1 MFLSQSTDLLD
12 MLYYEMDASRF
23 SSELFYY
30 LLSLVIILM
39 VALMIVLMVMIRSN
53 SMMCHHLPCKII
65 KFEALKRQRGSEVET
80 PEMLPARL
88 F

>member
-1 MFLSQSTDLLD
+1 

-23 SSELFYY
+23 SSELFFY
-30 LLSLVIILM
+30 LLSLVVILM
-39 VALMIVLMVMIRSN
+39 VALMIVLMMIRSS

-65 KFEALKRQRGSEVET
+65 RFEALKRQRGSEVET